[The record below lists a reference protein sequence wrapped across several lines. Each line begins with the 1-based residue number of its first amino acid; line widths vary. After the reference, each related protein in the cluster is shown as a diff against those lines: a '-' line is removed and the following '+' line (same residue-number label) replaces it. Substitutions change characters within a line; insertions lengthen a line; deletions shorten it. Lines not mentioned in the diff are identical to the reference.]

1 MKGMPGHSPV
11 GRQRI
16 KRPLEWMAAA
26 FLLGLTLLAATF
38 AILHL
43 THTAYP
49 ADPAATDLGRKLL
62 SPTGE
67 HWLGTDAL
75 GRDVLTRLLH
85 GSYISLSV
93 GFVAVAVELG
103 LGVAVGALAG
113 YFRGTVDAVLMR
125 FVDAVMCFPTF
136 FLVLTAV
143 ALIGPNI
150 FNVMIVIGL
159 VAWTRTARLVR
170 AEFLTLRESGYVLA
184 AKALGQ
190 RDHWIIIRHIFPN
203 AAGPIFVTAVLGFPE
218 AILLEA
224 GLSFLGFGVQPP
236 TPTWGNIIADGKP
249 YLLDAWWLIIFPG
262 LAIFL
267 TALAFYLIAEF
278 VRESTSRHSV

>member
-1 MKGMPGHSPV
+1 MKGMAGRSPV
-11 GRQRI
+11 RRRRI
-16 KRPLEWMAAA
+16 KRPLQWMAAA
-26 FLLGLTLLAATF
+26 FLLGLTLLAAIF
-38 AILHL
+38 AILHV

-49 ADPAATDLGRKLL
+49 IDPAATDLGRKLL
-62 SPTGE
+62 SPTGA

-93 GFVAVAVELG
+93 GFVAVAVELA
-103 LGVAVGALAG
+103 LGVAVGAVAG

-190 RDHWIIIRHIFPN
+190 RSHWIIIRHIFPN
-203 AAGPIFVTAVLGFPE
+203 AAVPIFVTAVLGFPE

-267 TALAFYLIAEF
+267 TALAFYLVAEA
-278 VRESTSRHSV
+278 VRESASRHAV